1 MNARNNSPK
10 LTGPLTVVGVAL
22 VAVLCCVGPILIAG
36 GALTV
41 LGTVVRSGWLMVIG
55 ALVLLGVLVYTA
67 RHRAHRYTRQHGVSR
82 GE

>member
-10 LTGPLTVVGVAL
+10 LTGPLSVVGVAL

-41 LGTVVRSGWLMVIG
+41 LGTAVRSGWLMVIG
-55 ALVLLGVLVYTA
+55 ALVVLGALVYAAHHRGHRHA
-67 RHRAHRYTRQHGVSR
+67 RRHGVFR